1 MAERFYVNCE
11 LRPGP
16 VLVQG
21 AEAHHLAV
29 VCRLRPGDAVCL
41 FNGDG
46 HQYPAR
52 IEAINRREVALDVF
66 AVESPSRELPFRL
79 DVAAPLPRGDRAQ
92 FLLEKLTELGVTSF
106 TPLRTARSV
115 VHPRETKLDKLQ
127 RYVIEASKQCGRN
140 VLLEVRPL
148 IEWPAF
154 CAAAELPPRRILA
167 HPGGDAVGEGW
178 RVEGKPS
185 LPPPSTL
192 HPPPFWRSGRRAD
205 SRRPRS
211 HWRVL
216 RAGICWI
223 WGRASCASRQRRW
236 RWQCFSDDGIS
247 KSSFADTALIAAQP
261 HGEAVAID
269 DEVPASAGRP
279 TTASQLH
286 RHFAVDDGCVQTAAG
301 FLDVHVTARV

>member
-11 LRPGP
+11 LGPGL

-46 HQYPAR
+46 RQYPAR
-52 IEAINRREVALDVF
+52 IEKINRREAALEVLT
-66 AVESPSRELPFRL
+66 VESPSRELPYRL

-106 TPLRTARSV
+106 TPLRTERSV

-140 VLLEVRPL
+140 VLLDVRPM

-154 CAAAELPPRRILA
+154 CAAADLPPRRVLA
-167 HPGGDAVGEGW
+167 HPGGDSTRSMAENAPRGDMVVAVGPEGGFTEDE
-178 RVEGKPS
+178 VG
-185 LPPPSTL
+185 LA
-192 HPPPFWRSGRRAD
+192 RAAD
-205 SRRPRS
+205 
-211 HWRVL
+211 WRVL
-216 RAGICWI
+216 DLGPRIL
-223 WGRASCASRQRRW
+223 RV
-236 RWQCFSDDGIS
+236 
-247 KSSFADTALIAAQP
+247 
-261 HGEAVAID
+261 E
-269 DEVPASAGRP
+269 
-279 TTASQLH
+279 
-286 RHFAVDDGCVQTAAG
+286 TAAIALAVIFG
-301 FLDVHVTARV
+301 